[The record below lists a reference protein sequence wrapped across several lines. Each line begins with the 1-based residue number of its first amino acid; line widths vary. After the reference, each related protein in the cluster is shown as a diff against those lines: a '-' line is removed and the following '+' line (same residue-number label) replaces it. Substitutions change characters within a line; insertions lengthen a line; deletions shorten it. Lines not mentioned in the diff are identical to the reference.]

1 MMMMK
6 MIVLRPPLGRGHYP
20 NITIINHIMTPS
32 SNALME
38 TMHFLLWRVLW
49 DESRADD
56 YCIPP

>member
-1 MMMMK
+1 MMMLLK

-38 TMHFLLWRVLW
+38 TINALFIMAGSLGRK
-49 DESRADD
+49 
-56 YCIPP
+56 